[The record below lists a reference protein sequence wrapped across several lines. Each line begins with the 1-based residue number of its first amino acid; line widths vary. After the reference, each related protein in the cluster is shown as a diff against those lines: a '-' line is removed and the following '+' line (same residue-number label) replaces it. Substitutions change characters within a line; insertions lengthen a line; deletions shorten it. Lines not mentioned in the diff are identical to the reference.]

1 MGESSTLWL
10 FNIAME
16 IGPFID
22 GLPIKYGDFPWQT
35 VKQPDGTTVF
45 YQRIISKRKVMK
57 HPRISAEGYPQ
68 FPDRAMFVG
77 SAQAGAPSCTTLQD
91 NDIGLG
97 MLADPDVEL
106 GTRFL

>member
-1 MGESSTLWL
+1 
-10 FNIAME
+10 
-16 IGPFID
+16 
-22 GLPIKYGDFPWQT
+22 
-35 VKQPDGTTVF
+35 
-45 YQRIISKRKVMK
+45 MK

-97 MLADPDVEL
+97 MLVDPDVEL